1 MAATWSGSSDD
12 SNEEDESSDD
22 EEIMANFLAFASFH
36 KSKSGSEKEEE
47 SQRESDSSEDDSDSN
62 STNGYVEKE
71 VLVEYLKEFR
81 GLEMKTT
88 KKIKMLRE

>member
-1 MAATWSGSSDD
+1 MVV
-12 SNEEDESSDD
+12 
-22 EEIMANFLAFASFH
+22 
-36 KSKSGSEKEEE
+36 KKVEE

-88 KKIKMLRE
+88 KKSMIRMASSTEKLDHILGVGKSPCERSQI

>member
-1 MAATWSGSSDD
+1 MVV
-12 SNEEDESSDD
+12 
-22 EEIMANFLAFASFH
+22 
-36 KSKSGSEKEEE
+36 KKVEE

-62 STNGYVEKE
+62 STNGYVETE

-88 KKIKMLRE
+88 K